1 MSRKSDLPIILGANL
16 RKGIMCMRVRGGYDM
31 WIVWLKRE
39 FQTGEHFEL
48 EDIDKLQTVIHFTDR
63 QAVQNTIDTLSAMI
77 KSKPRKK
84 GGKRR

>member
-84 GGKRR
+84 GGKR